1 MFFYCPKTGGF
12 YSPEVHGEQ
21 MPAESELW
29 PLTDEEYEALLDAQG
44 QGLLIV
50 AGKDGQ
56 PVATPPPP
64 LGDEA
69 LATIERDWRDRQLDD
84 TDAWSHVTATSSRL
98 VPRRSALSSTRRCRR
113 TAANCAT
120 GRSLVSFRSQNTGR
134 PHRTG
139 SKPSSQMASCSFT
152 PYKLPASPLRR
163 ARGSLCSVIQ
173 PLHRH
178 TPWPLTNIITVS
190 GPRDQ

>member
-50 AGKDGQ
+50 AGEDGQ

-84 TDAWSHVTATSSRL
+84 TDAL
-98 VPRRSALSSTRRCRR
+98 VARHRDELEVGTTTLSAEQYQALQAYRRQLRDWPESGEFPLAEHRPAAPDWLEALF
-113 TAANCAT
+113 AD
-120 GRSLVSFRSQNTGR
+120 GVL
-134 PHRTG
+134 
-139 SKPSSQMASCSFT
+139 
-152 PYKLPASPLRR
+152 
-163 ARGSLCSVIQ
+163 
-173 PLHRH
+173 
-178 TPWPLTNIITVS
+178 
-190 GPRDQ
+190 